1 MDMVPIEIPA
11 PLHQQLLQ
19 LAGQQGRALEE
30 MVREFLADGLCRQQG
45 GFPHRD
51 LLEKCY
57 RVMAQDNQA
66 EGEGYLSLQDE
77 AMG

>member
-19 LAGQQGRALEE
+19 LAGQQGRPLEE
-30 MVREFLADGLCRQQG
+30 MVREFLAAGLCREESWLPRQN
-45 GFPHRD
+45 
-51 LLEKCY
+51 LLMQCY

-66 EGEGYLSLQDE
+66 DGEVFLPLQDE